1 MAGMAV
7 LRRALLLLLRIFS
20 RIFLA
25 VIRAVTCFSRD
36 PASPGPPPRDP
47 LLLTPASV
55 LAERIRRGELKSSV
69 VVQSFI
75 SRIREVNPVLNA
87 MVCERFEEALG
98 EARAVD
104 DLVTSGAEDEAA
116 IMEKYPL
123 LGVPL
128 TVKEA
133 FCLQGMPQSSGLIS
147 RRSLRSTTDAAV
159 VSRLKAAGAIPL
171 GVTNCSELCMWY
183 ESSNNVYGKTRNPY
197 NPRHIVGGSSG
208 GEGCILGAAGSVI
221 GVGSDIGG
229 SIRMPAFFNGI
240 YGHKATP
247 GIVPNEGQFP
257 NAQGSRIELLCT
269 GPMCRYATD
278 LPLVL
283 KVMAGKNSEK
293 LSLDQD
299 VSLRS
304 LRFFTMENDGGC
316 LFVSAMD
323 KELVQAQRRLVQHLE
338 ASLGVSVQPISIHNM
353 RYSFQI
359 WSAVMSLDGDKGESF
374 TDLMSDGSRMWPGWE
389 LVKWI
394 FGLSKHT
401 LPAIGL
407 ALTENLANMNPQ
419 GSAKMVQK
427 GKNLK
432 EELNTLLGDDGV
444 LIYPSH
450 PKIAPR
456 HHEPLAWPFNFAY
469 TGIFNVLGLPV
480 TQCPLG
486 LSQSGLPL
494 GIQIVSSQYND
505 RLTLAVAQHLE
516 KSFAGWIPP
525 GDV

>member
-1 MAGMAV
+1 MSA
-7 LRRALLLLLRIFS
+7 LRRAVTLLLRAFS
-20 RIFLA
+20 RLFVLL
-25 VIRAVTCFSRD
+25 VRAASCFSRD
-36 PASPGPPPRDP
+36 PPTPGPPRDP
-47 LLLTPASV
+47 LLLIPAKV

-69 VVQSFI
+69 VVQAFI
-75 SRIREVNPVLNA
+75 SRIREVNPALNA
-87 MVCERFEEALG
+87 LVWDRFEEALC

-104 DLVTSGAEDEAA
+104 DLVASKAEDEAT
-116 IMEKYPL
+116 IKHKYPL
-123 LGVPL
+123 LGVPV

-133 FCLQGMPQSSGLIS
+133 FALQGMPQSSGLIS
-147 RRSLRSTTDAAV
+147 RQALRSTTDATV

-197 NPRHIVGGSSG
+197 NSKHIVGGSSG

-240 YGHKATP
+240 YGHKPTP

-257 NAQGSRIELLCT
+257 NAHGSRVNLLCT
-269 GPMCRYATD
+269 GPMCRYAED

-316 LFVSAMD
+316 LFVSPMD
-323 KELVQAQRRLVQHLE
+323 KELVQAQKQVVQHLE
-338 ASLGVSVQPISIHNM
+338 TSLGVSVQPINIYNM

-359 WSAVMSLDGDKGESF
+359 WSAVMSLDGDQGESF
-374 TDLMSDGSRMWPGWE
+374 TDLMSDGKRMWPSWE
-389 LVKWI
+389 LVKWM

-401 LPAIGL
+401 IPAIGL
-407 ALTENLANMNPQ
+407 ALAENLTNLNPQ

-427 GKNLK
+427 GNNLK

-469 TGIFNVLGLPV
+469 TGIFNVLGVPV

-486 LSQSGLPL
+486 LSQAGLPL
-494 GIQIVSSQYND
+494 GVQIVSSQYND
-505 RLTLAVAQHLE
+505 HLTLAIAQHLE
-516 KSFAGWIPP
+516 KAFGGWAPP
-525 GDV
+525 RNV